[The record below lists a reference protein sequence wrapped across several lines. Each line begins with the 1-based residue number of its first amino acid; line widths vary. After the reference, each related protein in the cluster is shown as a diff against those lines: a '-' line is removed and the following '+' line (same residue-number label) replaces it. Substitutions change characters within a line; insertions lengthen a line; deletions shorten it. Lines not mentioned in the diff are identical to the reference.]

1 MHSSGGY
8 QLLEANERGWLWC
21 ETLGFWLGTWSGT
34 IDREEAIWLRFYDT
48 EGNLVL
54 LPEEAERQK
63 AEAERQKAE
72 AERQKAEAERQKAEA
87 ERQKAEAERQ
97 KAESAEQRAQ
107 SAEQRAERLAQ
118 RLRALG
124 LDPEE
129 L

>member
-1 MHSSGGY
+1 
-8 QLLEANERGWLWC
+8 
-21 ETLGFWLGTWSGT
+21 GT

-63 AEAERQKAE
+63 AEQAQQLAETERQKAE
-72 AERQKAEAERQKAEA
+72 AAEQR
-87 ERQKAEAERQ
+87 
-97 KAESAEQRAQ
+97 AESAEQRA
-107 SAEQRAERLAQ
+107 ELLAQ